1 MTDRVLTTIRTAGP
15 EQQEILAACALHYGS
30 ITFLSLLDSS
40 LSLESINH
48 SREIDQAFL
57 NRKPE
62 TEPIIRVAS
71 SSAAGLLIRF
81 EASPGRCIVSL
92 GKLAQN
98 GKGNVI
104 GLWHLE
110 RTLTPDEA
118 QVWYDDCLLDGY
130 TFTD

>member
-1 MTDRVLTTIRTAGP
+1 MTDRVLTTIRAAVP
-15 EQQEILAACALHYGS
+15 EQREILASCALHYGS
-30 ITFLSLLDSS
+30 VTFLRLLDSS

-57 NRKPE
+57 TRKTE
-62 TEPIIRVAS
+62 TETVVRVAS
-71 SSAAGLLIRF
+71 SSTAGLLIRF
-81 EASPGRCIVSL
+81 EATPGRCIVSL

-110 RTLTPDEA
+110 KTLTPDEA